1 MPDTDLE
8 PTTAVAEE
16 TVNDVDG
23 TSEVEKVQEQ
33 PGKEVHP
40 GPDSKEEAGPEV
52 DVEEQVSLSE
62 SEDAPEASAT
72 PIPAWKKLTAAG
84 SWVVA
89 VFFLIMFLAN
99 ASSETR
105 DQGGTGSFLPPQDQV
120 EVVPQDTLG
129 VRFAEV
135 RDLWNTVEHPPSISS
150 PLRRTPESGGLDS
163 FFYGLDP
170 KAEILGAYR
179 DSDDYLVG
187 LLLTA
192 RLDHEAIS
200 TLYLHVCH
208 IVSPFS
214 PDCIEQYATIGLA
227 GKTLAELAE
236 TGSET
241 TWTFDGNTWRV
252 TVSDR
257 QLTIRVISPASG

>member
-1 MPDTDLE
+1 MPDTDLD
-8 PTTAVAEE
+8 PATNVTGV
-16 TVNDVDG
+16 TGDDVEG
-23 TSEVEKVQEQ
+23 ASEAEKVQERAGEKTD
-33 PGKEVHP
+33 PGADDD
-40 GPDSKEEAGPEV
+40 GDSGVGLIAEDPLP
-52 DVEEQVSLSE
+52 LSE
-62 SEDAPEASAT
+62 SEDPADTRT
-72 PIPAWKKLTAAG
+72 PIPTWKKLTAAG
-84 SWVVA
+84 SWIVA

-99 ASSETR
+99 GSSDSR
-105 DQGGTGSFLPPQDQV
+105 DQGETNSFLLPQGQV
-120 EVVPQDTLG
+120 EVVPPDTLG
-129 VRFAEV
+129 IRFEEV
-135 RDLWNTVEHPPSISS
+135 RELWNTVEQPPLISS
-150 PLRRTPESGGLDS
+150 PLRRTPESGEFDS

-187 LLLTA
+187 LLVTA

-214 PDCIEQYATIGLA
+214 PDCIDNYTSIGLA

-241 TWTFDGNTWRV
+241 TWTSDGNTWRV

-257 QLTIRVISPASG
+257 QLTIRVISPASE

>member
-1 MPDTDLE
+1 MLDTDLE
-8 PTTAVAEE
+8 STTAKVEEMVDDVVVAAEAE
-16 TVNDVDG
+16 
-23 TSEVEKVQEQ
+23 SPLEQ
-33 PGKEVHP
+33 PAENSQTENL
-40 GPDSKEEAGPEV
+40 D
-52 DVEEQVSLSE
+52 D
-62 SEDAPEASAT
+62 EASDLTAPDNGPT
-72 PIPAWKKLTAAG
+72 PAAEANDSTDAKEPIPTWKKLTAAG
-84 SWVVA
+84 SWILA
-89 VFFLIMFLAN
+89 VFFLFMVLAN
-99 ASSETR
+99 GSSEAR
-105 DQGGTGSFLPPQDQV
+105 DEGETGAFLLPQDQV
-120 EVVPQDTLG
+120 EVVPQDTLRL
-129 VRFAEV
+129 RFDEV
-135 RDLWNTVEHPPSISS
+135 RESWNTVEHPPSISS
-150 PLRRTPESGGLDS
+150 PLRRTPESGEFDS

-214 PDCIEQYATIGLA
+214 PDCLEKYASIGLA
-227 GKTLAELAE
+227 GKTLAELSE
-236 TGSET
+236 IGSET